1 MKRKM
6 KTYYEFVVFSS
17 PAQVITDA
25 ANLISKNVPH
35 GSHLNPPQSGT
46 DAKGKWVHFKSDYGF
61 FHNCEVMVK
70 AVRCQNQAGTA
81 VTISGCECEK
91 MQKLYRKLRDE
102 L

>member
-1 MKRKM
+1 M
-6 KTYYEFVVFSS
+6 KTYDEFVILSS
-17 PAQVITDA
+17 PAQVIASA
-25 ANLISKNVPH
+25 ANLIAQNVPQ
-35 GSHLNPPQSGT
+35 GSHLNRRKDGA
-46 DAKGKWVHFKSDYGF
+46 DAKGKWVHFKSDYGL

-91 MQKLYRKLRDE
+91 MQKLYRKLRDD

>member
-1 MKRKM
+1 M
-6 KTYYEFVVFSS
+6 KTYYEFVVLSS
-17 PAQVITDA
+17 PAQVIEAA
-25 ANLISKNVPH
+25 ANLIVKNVPQDSKINQRKD
-35 GSHLNPPQSGT
+35 GV
-46 DAKGKWVHFKSDYGF
+46 DAKGKWVHFKSDYGL

-81 VTISGCECEK
+81 VTISGCECER